1 MHQTSEICIVK
12 DTFIHIYDVV
22 HVLFSMYLWMWSN
35 KGNFNYE
42 SSFAASLLHL
52 RVHHTCTLF

>member
-42 SSFAASLLHL
+42 SSFAASL
-52 RVHHTCTLF
+52 